1 MSNSCISNLRRHKT
15 QLKQLVSAE
24 PVKYSN
30 WKPKQINNTHKL
42 SLKAGVYHF
51 FEELEN
57 GDIESLYVGKGGFS
71 ENGRSLFERL
81 KQHFQPKGDGLL
93 KKYSKYGYL
102 SSSAMKN
109 DLVARNVYV
118 QWLPLYHRLPDST
131 LDLHTCN
138 TQNREIILCEHFCIS
153 ILDPK
158 FND

>member
-1 MSNSCISNLRRHKT
+1 MSHSCTSNLKLHRN
-15 QLKQLVSAE
+15 QLKQLLSAE
-24 PVKYSN
+24 PVKYSD
-30 WKPKQINNTHKL
+30 WKPNEINNTHEL

-57 GDIESLYVGKGGFS
+57 GDIESLYVGMGGFS
-71 ENGRSLFERL
+71 ENGRNLYERL
-81 KQHFQPKGDGLL
+81 KQHFQVNGDGLL

-109 DLVARNVYV
+109 DLVARNVYF
-118 QWLPLYHRLPDST
+118 QWLPLHKKEPNLT
-131 LDLHTCN
+131 LNLVTCN
-138 TQNREIILCEHFCIS
+138 RKIILCEHFCIS